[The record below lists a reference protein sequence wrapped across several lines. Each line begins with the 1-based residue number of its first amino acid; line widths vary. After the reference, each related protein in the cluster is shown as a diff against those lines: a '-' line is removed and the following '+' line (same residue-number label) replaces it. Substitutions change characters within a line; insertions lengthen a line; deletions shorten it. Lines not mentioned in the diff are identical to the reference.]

1 MHIRRT
7 LGSMVPE
14 VVILL
19 SYIGTCTYVQR
30 PAAVFPYPHVPA
42 ALKQAPCCHWRRSYH
57 QSQSPIE
64 SMHTRHPLETTLPSS
79 SAAVCFL
86 DYCLSST
93 RRVRVYHTATT
104 MVSFFQVP
112 DARRI
117 RSFFTKLPLATRLL
131 LLLFT
136 AFYLA
141 KAFRPELEQ
150 WGALIPQEINLGTR
164 ESCNA
169 SRYVGA
175 TNPRSAQSTD

>member
-1 MHIRRT
+1 MHIRETR
-7 LGSMVPE
+7 SIVSE
-14 VVILL
+14 VVTRFLTNIYMNT
-19 SYIGTCTYVQR
+19 SKR

-42 ALKQAPCCHWRRSYH
+42 AAKASTMLSLASILASVSISYRVHAHATSERDTPTVVFRS
-57 QSQSPIE
+57 
-64 SMHTRHPLETTLPSS
+64 
-79 SAAVCFL
+79 
-86 DYCLSST
+86 CLFPRLLFDLT
-93 RRVRVYHTATT
+93 RRVRIYHTAAT
-104 MVSFFQVP
+104 MVSFIQVP

-136 AFYLA
+136 AFWLA

-164 ESCNA
+164 RSCNGP
-169 SRYVGA
+169 RCMGA

>member
-1 MHIRRT
+1 MHIREPCKK
-7 LGSMVPE
+7 VPE
-14 VVILL
+14 VITCFL
-19 SYIGTCTYVQR
+19 TCTYPKASGRVSLSPR
-30 PAAVFPYPHVPA
+30 PCSAKASTMLSLASILASVSISYRVHAHATSVRDTPAVVF
-42 ALKQAPCCHWRRSYH
+42 RS
-57 QSQSPIE
+57 
-64 SMHTRHPLETTLPSS
+64 
-79 SAAVCFL
+79 
-86 DYCLSST
+86 CLFSRLLFEFT
-93 RRVRVYHTATT
+93 RRVRIYHTAST

-164 ESCNA
+164 ESCNG
-169 SRYVGA
+169 SQCMGA
-175 TNPRSAQSTD
+175 ANSHPAQYTD

>member
-1 MHIRRT
+1 
-7 LGSMVPE
+7 
-14 VVILL
+14 
-19 SYIGTCTYVQR
+19 
-30 PAAVFPYPHVPA
+30 
-42 ALKQAPCCHWRRSYH
+42 
-57 QSQSPIE
+57 
-64 SMHTRHPLETTLPSS
+64 
-79 SAAVCFL
+79 
-86 DYCLSST
+86 
-93 RRVRVYHTATT
+93 

-164 ESCNA
+164 ESRTA
-169 SRYVGA
+169 LRRPESTA
-175 TNPRSAQSTD
+175 NPRSTQSIA